1 MIPLGTPA
9 SPPRGLRLR
18 TLLLVILGGIGLYV
32 FGIFLL
38 LTLRVGREARRLQ
51 RDAEPALY
59 VFDRLVA
66 RAQDLSH
73 AVADVH
79 MVVGRASADA
89 PQMREV
95 IARVRDRALAPSR
108 TLPFDGV
115 PERMRP
121 TLAHADQSISSVQ
134 NRLLEVLALVELG
147 RMPEAERRLAQVDSL
162 NDVLGIQIQR
172 AEGLGL
178 ADLLRRE
185 QILRATIDRVTYA
198 LGWWIV
204 LGIILVPLVLWILHQ
219 RLERPLDQLEAGL
232 ARVADGD
239 LSPRLPVPREDEL
252 GRLAQHFNQMTKVLR
267 ERAAEQGRFAAAGA
281 LLADVAHEVNNP
293 LMAIGALAESRLQD
307 KDLATEVRE
316 EIDQILKQSRR
327 AGKLLSGLLRFVR
340 PPDGR
345 QSAVPV
351 HEVLRGALDLVAH
364 QLAATA
370 VELELT
376 LDPGTPWVV
385 GDPARMEQVFVNLFS
400 NALDA
405 MRHHPGPRRL
415 SVSSALRGG
424 QVGIAVIDSG
434 PGVPPE
440 VAEQVFRPFVST
452 KGKSGTGLGLYI
464 SRQIVREMAGDLILA
479 PQVANEGARFIAT
492 FPVALPEVI
501 EALNAQGARP
511 STIAGT
517 MPTGNR
523 PLHGLRVLL
532 VEDEEAVR
540 RPVARYLGRRGADV
554 AEAGHGVEALA
565 KVDQARP
572 DVIVADLRMPVMDG
586 IAFYQ
591 HLRGVDPGLAE
602 RVLFL
607 SGDFSQLQHLD
618 GFTIPSDRQMLKPVD
633 LELLERR
640 MLQIGRGN

>member
-1 MIPLGTPA
+1 VTLFGAPLH
-9 SPPRGLRLR
+9 RGLRLR
-18 TLLLVILGGIGLYV
+18 TLLLLILGGIGLYV
-32 FGIFLL
+32 FGIFLM

-59 VFDRLVA
+59 VFDRLVG

-79 MVVGRASADA
+79 MVVGRASAHA
-89 PQMREV
+89 PQV
-95 IARVRDRALAPSR
+95 QAVVDRVRERALAPSR

-121 TLAHADQSISSVQ
+121 VLAKADESVSSVQ

-147 RMPEAERRLAQVDSL
+147 RIPEAEQRLGQVDSL
-162 NDVLGIQIQR
+162 NDVLSSQIRR

-178 ADLLRRE
+178 EDLLRRE
-185 QILRATIDRVTYA
+185 QLLRTTIDQVTYA

-204 LGIILVPLVLWILHQ
+204 LGIILVPIVLWLLHQ

-239 LSPRLPVPREDEL
+239 LSPRLPVAREDEL
-252 GRLAQHFNQMTKVLR
+252 GRLAQHFNQMTKILR

-307 KDLATEVRE
+307 RALDPDLRE

-345 QSAVPV
+345 QSAVGV
-351 HEVLRGALDLVAH
+351 HEVLRGALDLVTH
-364 QLAATA
+364 QLVASS
-370 VELELT
+370 VELDLT
-376 LDPGTPWVV
+376 LDPETPWVV
-385 GDPARMEQVFVNLFS
+385 GDPARLEQVFVNLFS

-405 MRHHPGPRRL
+405 MRTHAGLRRL
-415 SVSSALRGG
+415 IVASRVRGG
-424 QVGIAVIDSG
+424 QVGVSVVDTGS
-434 PGVPPE
+434 GVPPE
-440 VAEQVFRPFVST
+440 VAEQVFRPFIST

-479 PQVANEGARFIAT
+479 PQAAGEGARFVAT
-492 FPVALPEVI
+492 FPVAHPEAVA
-501 EALNAQGARP
+501 ALNLSAARATP
-511 STIAGT
+511 PPIAGT
-517 MPTGNR
+517 R

-532 VEDEEAVR
+532 VEDEETVR
-540 RPVARYLGRRGADV
+540 RPVARYLTQRGAEV
-554 AEAGHGVEALA
+554 SEASHGVEALA
-565 KVDQARP
+565 RVEMLRP

-586 IAFYQ
+586 IEFYQ
-591 HLRGVDPGLAE
+591 HLRGSDPGLAE

-607 SGDFSQLQHLD
+607 SGDFSQLHSLD
-618 GFTIPSDRQMLKPVD
+618 GLTVPGDRQMLKPVD

-640 MLQIGRGN
+640 LNTIGRGPG

>member
-1 MIPLGTPA
+1 VTAPIGVMPG
-9 SPPRGLRLR
+9 RGVRLR
-18 TLLLVILGGIGLYV
+18 TLLLLLLAGIGLYV
-32 FGIFLL
+32 FAVFLM

-66 RAQDLSH
+66 RAQELGH

-79 MVVGRASADA
+79 MVVGRASAHG
-89 PQMREV
+89 PQTRSVVEAVRE
-95 IARVRDRALAPSR
+95 RALAPSR

-121 TLAHADQSISSVQ
+121 TLARADEAVSSVQ
-134 NRLLEVLALVELG
+134 NRLLEVLALVELD
-147 RMPEAERRLAQVDSL
+147 RLPEAEQRLAQVDSL
-162 NDVLGIQIQR
+162 NDVLAGQIRR

-178 ADLLRRE
+178 EDLLRRE
-185 QILRATIDRVTYA
+185 QLLRTTIDQVTYA

-204 LGIILVPLVLWILHQ
+204 LGIILVPMVLWLLHQ
-219 RLERPLDQLEAGL
+219 RLERPLTQLEEGL
-232 ARVADGD
+232 SRVAEGD
-239 LSPRLPVPREDEL
+239 LSPRIAVQREDEL
-252 GRLAQHFNQMTKVLR
+252 GRLARHFNQMTKVLR

-307 KDLATEVRE
+307 QALPAELRE

-345 QSAVPV
+345 QSAVAV
-351 HEVLRGALDLVAH
+351 HDVLRGALDLVTH
-364 QLAATA
+364 QLIAFS
-370 VELELT
+370 VEPT
-376 LDPGTPWVV
+376 VVLDENTPWVV
-385 GDPARMEQVFVNLFS
+385 GDPARLEQVFVNLFS

-405 MRHHPGPRRL
+405 MRNHPGPRRL
-415 SVSSALRGG
+415 MVTSTVRGG
-424 QVGIAVIDSG
+424 QVGISVVDSG
-434 PGVPPE
+434 SGVPSE

-464 SRQIVREMAGDLILA
+464 SRQIVREMAGDLVLA
-479 PQVANEGARFIAT
+479 PQAYGEGARFIAT
-492 FPVALPEVI
+492 FPVAHPEAI
-501 EALNAQGARP
+501 EALTASATRAAPAPVAGARP
-511 STIAGT
+511 
-517 MPTGNR
+517 
-523 PLHGLRVLL
+523 LQGLRLLL

-540 RPVARYLGRRGADV
+540 RPVARYLARRGAQV
-554 AEAGHGVEALA
+554 AEAAHGVEALA
-565 KVDQARP
+565 RVAETRP

-586 IAFYQ
+586 LTFYKR
-591 HLRGVDPGLAE
+591 LLDTDPALAA

-607 SGDFSQLQHLD
+607 SGDFSQLESLD
-618 GFTIPSDRQMLKPVD
+618 GATVPADRQMLKPVD

-640 MLQIGRGN
+640 VGMIGRSA

>member
-1 MIPLGTPA
+1 MTAFPVPTN
-9 SPPRGLRLR
+9 RGLRLR
-18 TLLLVILGGIGLYV
+18 TLLLAILGGIGLYV

-51 RDAEPALY
+51 HDAEPALY

-66 RAQDLSH
+66 RAQELSH

-79 MVVGRASADA
+79 MVVGRASARE
-89 PQMREV
+89 PQVRVV
-95 IARVRDRALAPSR
+95 IERVRARALAPSR

-121 TLAHADQSISSVQ
+121 TLARADEAVSSVQ

-147 RMPEAERRLAQVDSL
+147 RLADAERRLSQVDSL
-162 NDVLGIQIQR
+162 NDVLSTQIRR

-178 ADLLRRE
+178 EDLLRRE
-185 QILRATIDRVTYA
+185 QQLRSTIDQVTYA

-204 LGIILVPLVLWILHQ
+204 LGIILVPLVLWLLHQ

-232 ARVADGD
+232 ARVAEGD
-239 LSPRLPVPREDEL
+239 LSPRLPVAREDEL

-307 KDLATEVRE
+307 RTLGLELRE

-340 PPDGR
+340 PPDAR
-345 QSAVPV
+345 QSAVAV
-351 HEVLRGALDLVAH
+351 HDVLHGALDLVAH
-364 QLAATA
+364 QLVAFT

-376 LDPGTPWVV
+376 LDAEIPWVI
-385 GDPARMEQVFVNLFS
+385 GDPARLEQVFVNLLS

-405 MRHHPGPRRL
+405 MRAHPGPRRL
-415 SVSSALRGG
+415 IVASVVRGG
-424 QVGIAVIDSG
+424 QVGVSVVDSG
-434 PGVPPE
+434 NGVPPE
-440 VAEQVFRPFVST
+440 VVEQVFRPFVST
-452 KGKSGTGLGLYI
+452 KGKAGTGLGLYI
-464 SRQIVREMAGDLILA
+464 SRQIVREMAGELVLA
-479 PQVANEGARFIAT
+479 PQAGGEGARFVVTLPIAD
-492 FPVALPEVI
+492 PEAI
-501 EALNAQGARP
+501 AALNLTAARVTPPPIVGARP
-511 STIAGT
+511 L
-517 MPTGNR
+517 N
-523 PLHGLRVLL
+523 GLRVLL

-540 RPVARYLGRRGADV
+540 RPVARYLSHRGAEV
-554 AEAGHGVEALA
+554 SEAAHGVEALA
-565 KVDQARP
+565 RVEMLRP
-572 DVIVADLRMPVMDG
+572 DVIVTDLRMPVMDG
-586 IAFYQ
+586 IEFYRQ
-591 HLRGVDPGLAE
+591 LRGRDPRLAE

-607 SGDFSQLQHLD
+607 SGDFSQLHSLD
-618 GFTIPSDRQMLKPVD
+618 GLTIPGDRQLLKPVD

-640 MLQIGRGN
+640 LNSIGRGPA

>member
-1 MIPLGTPA
+1 VRDLGVTPQR
-9 SPPRGLRLR
+9 RGLRLR
-18 TLLLVILGGIGLYV
+18 TLLLLILGGIGAYV
-32 FGIFLL
+32 FGIFLV
-38 LTLRVGREARRLQ
+38 LTLRVGREARRLH

-59 VFDRLVA
+59 VFDRLVG
-66 RAQDLSH
+66 RAQDLGH

-79 MVVGRASADA
+79 LVVGRASVRDA
-89 PQMREV
+89 ASLEV
-95 IARVRDRALAPSR
+95 IDRVRTRALAPSR

-121 TLAHADQSISSVQ
+121 TLARADEAISSVQ

-147 RMPEAERRLAQVDSL
+147 RVEEAERRLGQVDSL
-162 NDVLGIQIQR
+162 NDVLSAQIRR
-172 AEGLGL
+172 AEGMGL
-178 ADLLRRE
+178 EDLLRRE
-185 QILRATIDRVTYA
+185 QLLRTTIDRVTYA

-204 LGIILVPLVLWILHQ
+204 LGIILVPLVLWLLHQ
-219 RLERPLDQLEAGL
+219 RLERPLDQLEDAL

-239 LSPRLPVPREDEL
+239 LSLRLEVQREDEL
-252 GRLAQHFNQMTKVLR
+252 GRLARHFNQMTKVLR

-307 KDLATEVRE
+307 KALPPDLRE
-316 EIDQILKQSRR
+316 ELDQILRQSRR

-351 HEVLRGALDLVAH
+351 HDVLQGALDLVTH
-364 QLAATA
+364 QLVALDID
-370 VELELT
+370 LET
-376 LDPGTPWVV
+376 RYTPGDPPWVV
-385 GDPARMEQVFVNLFS
+385 GDPARLEQVFVNLFS

-405 MRHHPGPRRL
+405 MRAVPAPRKL
-415 SVSSALRGG
+415 SVSTVIRAGH
-424 QVGIAVIDSG
+424 VGITVADSG
-434 PGVPPE
+434 PGVPPD
-440 VAEQVFRPFVST
+440 VADQVFRPFVST

-479 PQVANEGARFIAT
+479 PQVAGEGARFVAT
-492 FPVALPEVI
+492 FPVALPEAI
-501 EALNAQGARP
+501 AALTSPMPRLGASGP
-511 STIAGT
+511 V
-517 MPTGNR
+517 TGVL

-540 RPVARYLGRRGADV
+540 RPVARYLTRRGAEV
-554 AEAGHGVEALA
+554 AEAGNGEEAL
-565 KVDQARP
+565 VRVRDFHP

-586 IAFYQ
+586 LEFYRQ
-591 HLRGVDPGLAE
+591 LRTEDLRLSE

-607 SGDFSQLQHLD
+607 SGDFSRFETLD
-618 GFTIPSDRQMLKPVD
+618 GLTIPSDRQLLKPVD

-640 MLQIGRGN
+640 VSAVGRGM

>member
-1 MIPLGTPA
+1 MSGPISAAPG
-9 SPPRGLRLR
+9 SGLRLR
-18 TLLLVILGGIGLYV
+18 TLLLLLLAGIGLYV
-32 FGIFLL
+32 FAVFLM

-66 RAQDLSH
+66 RAQDLGH

-79 MVVGRASADA
+79 MVVGRASARG
-89 PQMREV
+89 PQARAVVE
-95 IARVRDRALAPSR
+95 RVRERALEPSR

-121 TLAHADQSISSVQ
+121 TLARADEAVSSVQ
-134 NRLLEVLALVELG
+134 NRLLEVLALVELE
-147 RMPEAERRLAQVDSL
+147 RLPEAEQRLAQVDSL
-162 NDVLGIQIQR
+162 NDVLSTQIRR

-178 ADLLRRE
+178 EDLLRRE
-185 QILRATIDRVTYA
+185 QTLRATIDQVTYA

-204 LGIILVPLVLWILHQ
+204 LGIILVPMVLWLLRQ

-239 LSPRLPVPREDEL
+239 LSPRLTIQREDEL
-252 GRLAQHFNQMTKVLR
+252 GRLARHFNQMTKVLR

-307 KDLATEVRE
+307 QTLPAELRE
-316 EIDQILKQSRR
+316 EIDQMLKQSRR

-345 QSAVPV
+345 QSAVAV
-351 HEVLRGALDLVAH
+351 HDVLRGALDLVTH
-364 QLAATA
+364 QLIAFS
-370 VELELT
+370 VEMT
-376 LDPGTPWVV
+376 VALDQDAPWVV
-385 GDPARMEQVFVNLFS
+385 GDPARLEQVFVNLFS

-405 MRHHPGPRRL
+405 MRNHPGLRRL
-415 SVSSALRGG
+415 TVTSTVRGG
-424 QVGIAVIDSG
+424 LVGISVVDSG
-434 PGVPPE
+434 SGVPPE

-464 SRQIVREMAGDLILA
+464 SRQIVREMAGDLVLA
-479 PQVANEGARFIAT
+479 PQAHGEGARFVAT
-492 FPVALPEVI
+492 FPVAHPEAI
-501 EALNAQGARP
+501 EALTASAPRSAPTPVPGA
-511 STIAGT
+511 
-517 MPTGNR
+517 R

-540 RPVARYLGRRGADV
+540 RPVARYLTHRGAQV
-554 AEAGHGVEALA
+554 AEAAHGVEAIA
-565 KVDQARP
+565 RVAESRP

-586 IAFYQ
+586 LTFYR
-591 HLRGVDPGLAE
+591 HLRDADPMLAA

-607 SGDFSQLQHLD
+607 SGDFSQLQSLD
-618 GFTIPSDRQMLKPVD
+618 GATVPSDRQMLKPVD

-640 MLQIGRGN
+640 LALIGRGSG

>member
-1 MIPLGTPA
+1 MTELSTP
-9 SPPRGLRLR
+9 PGRGLRLR
-18 TLLLVILGGIGLYV
+18 TILLLILGGIGLYV
-32 FGIFLL
+32 FGIFLM

-66 RAQDLSH
+66 RAQELSH

-79 MVVGRASADA
+79 MVVGRASTRE
-89 PQMREV
+89 PQVRVV
-95 IARVRDRALAPSR
+95 IERVRERALAPSR

-121 TLAHADQSISSVQ
+121 TLARADEAVSSVQ
-134 NRLLEVLALVELG
+134 NRILEVLALVELG
-147 RMPEAERRLAQVDSL
+147 RLAEAERRLSQVDSL
-162 NDVLGIQIQR
+162 HDVLSTQIRR

-178 ADLLRRE
+178 EDLLRRE
-185 QILRATIDRVTYA
+185 QQLRSTIDQVTYA

-204 LGIILVPLVLWILHQ
+204 MGIILVPLVLWLLHQ

-232 ARVADGD
+232 ARVAEGD
-239 LSPRLPVPREDEL
+239 LSPRLPVAREDEL

-307 KDLATEVRE
+307 RTLGPELRE

-340 PPDGR
+340 PPDAR
-345 QSAVPV
+345 QSAVAV
-351 HEVLRGALDLVAH
+351 HDVLRGALDLVTH
-364 QLAATA
+364 QLVAFT

-376 LDPGTPWVV
+376 LDAEIPWVI
-385 GDPARMEQVFVNLFS
+385 GDPARLEQVFVNLLS

-405 MRHHPGPRRL
+405 MRSHPGPRWL
-415 SVSSALRGG
+415 TVSSVVRGG
-424 QVGIAVIDSG
+424 QVGIAVVDSG
-434 PGVPPE
+434 NGVPPE

-452 KGKSGTGLGLYI
+452 KGKAGTGLGLYI
-464 SRQIVREMAGDLILA
+464 SRQIVREMAGELVLA
-479 PQVANEGARFIAT
+479 PQAAGEGARFVVT
-492 FPVALPEVI
+492 FPIAHPEAI
-501 EALNAQGARP
+501 AALNLTASRVTP
-511 STIAGT
+511 PPIVGT
-517 MPTGNR
+517 R

-540 RPVARYLGRRGADV
+540 RPVARYLTRRGAEV
-554 AEAGHGVEALA
+554 SEAAHGVEALA
-565 KVDQARP
+565 RVEMLRP
-572 DVIVADLRMPVMDG
+572 DVIVTDLRMPVMDG
-586 IAFYQ
+586 IEFYQ
-591 HLRGVDPGLAE
+591 HLRNSDPGLAE

-607 SGDFSQLQHLD
+607 SGDFSQLHSLD
-618 GFTIPSDRQMLKPVD
+618 GLTIPGDRQMLKPVD

-640 MLQIGRGN
+640 LNTIGRGSK

>member
-1 MIPLGTPA
+1 MTTPVPTTFRPA
-9 SPPRGLRLR
+9 LKLR
-18 TLLLVILGGIGLYV
+18 TLLLLILGGIGLYV
-32 FGIFLL
+32 FAIFLM

-59 VFDRLVA
+59 VFDRLIA
-66 RAQDLSH
+66 RAQELSH
-73 AVADVH
+73 AVADAH
-79 MVVGRASADA
+79 MVVGRASVRE
-89 PQMREV
+89 PQVRAV
-95 IARVRDRALAPSR
+95 VDRVRERALAPSR

-121 TLAHADQSISSVQ
+121 TLARADEAVSSVQ

-147 RMPEAERRLAQVDSL
+147 RLPEAERRLAQVDSL
-162 NDVLGIQIQR
+162 NDVLATQIRR

-185 QILRATIDRVTYA
+185 QLLRSTIDRVTYA

-204 LGIILVPLVLWILHQ
+204 MGIILVPIVLWLLHQ

-239 LSPRLPVPREDEL
+239 LSPRLPVEREDEL

-293 LMAIGALAESRLQD
+293 LMAIGALAETRLQD
-307 KDLATEVRE
+307 RALAPELRE

-327 AGKLLSGLLRFVR
+327 AGRLLSGLLRFVR

-345 QSAVPV
+345 QSAVAV
-351 HEVLRGALDLVAH
+351 HDVLRGALDLVTH
-364 QLAATA
+364 QLVASSM
-370 VELELT
+370 ELDLT
-376 LDPGTPWVV
+376 LDPEIPWVV
-385 GDPARMEQVFVNLFS
+385 GDPARLEQVFVNLFS

-405 MRHHPGPRRL
+405 MRNHPGPRRL
-415 SVSSALRGG
+415 TVSSVVRGG
-424 QVGIAVIDSG
+424 QVGVSVVDSG
-434 PGVPPE
+434 NGVPPE
-440 VAEQVFRPFVST
+440 IAEQVFRPFIST

-464 SRQIVREMAGDLILA
+464 SRQIVREMAGDLVLA
-479 PQVANEGARFIAT
+479 PQVAGEGARFVAT
-492 FPVALPEVI
+492 FSIAHPEAI
-501 EALNAQGARP
+501 AALNLTAARVTP
-511 STIAGT
+511 PPIAGT
-517 MPTGNR
+517 R

-540 RPVARYLGRRGADV
+540 RPVGRYLARRGADV
-554 AEAGHGVEALA
+554 SEAANGVEALA
-565 KVDQARP
+565 RVEMVRP
-572 DVIVADLRMPVMDG
+572 DVIVADLRMPIMDG
-586 IAFYQ
+586 IEFYR
-591 HLRGVDPGLAE
+591 HLRGSDPGLAE

-607 SGDFSQLQHLD
+607 SGDFSQLHSLD
-618 GFTIPSDRQMLKPVD
+618 GLTIPGDRQLLKPVD
-633 LELLERR
+633 LDLLEQR
-640 MLQIGRGN
+640 LNTIGRSSA

>member
-1 MIPLGTPA
+1 MTDFA
-9 SPPRGLRLR
+9 SPTQRGLRLR
-18 TLLLVILGGIGLYV
+18 TLLLLILGGIGLYV

-66 RAQDLSH
+66 RAQELSH
-73 AVADVH
+73 AVADAH
-79 MVVGRASADA
+79 MVVGRASARA
-89 PQMREV
+89 PQVRAV
-95 IARVRDRALAPSR
+95 VDRVRERALAPSR

-121 TLAHADQSISSVQ
+121 TLARADEAISSVQ
-134 NRLLEVLALVELG
+134 NRLLEVLALVELQ
-147 RMPEAERRLAQVDSL
+147 RLPEAERRLSQVDSL
-162 NDVLGIQIQR
+162 NDILSTQIRR

-178 ADLLRRE
+178 EDLLRRE
-185 QILRATIDRVTYA
+185 QLLRSTIDQVTYA

-204 LGIILVPLVLWILHQ
+204 LGIILIPLVLWILHQ

-293 LMAIGALAESRLQD
+293 LMAIGALSESRLQD
-307 KDLATEVRE
+307 RALPAELRE
-316 EIDQILKQSRR
+316 ELDQILKQSRR

-345 QSAVPV
+345 QSAVAV
-351 HEVLRGALDLVAH
+351 HDVLRGALDLVTH
-364 QLAATA
+364 QLVAST
-370 VELELT
+370 VELNLT
-376 LDPGTPWVV
+376 LDPEAPWVI
-385 GDPARMEQVFVNLFS
+385 GDPARLEQVFVNLFS
-400 NALDA
+400 NALDS
-405 MRHHPGPRRL
+405 MRAHHGPRRL
-415 SVSSALRGG
+415 LVATRIRGG
-424 QVGIAVIDSG
+424 QIGISVVDTG
-434 PGVPPE
+434 GGVPPE

-479 PQVANEGARFIAT
+479 PQATGEGARFVAT
-492 FPVALPEVI
+492 FPVAHPEAI
-501 EALNAQGARP
+501 AALNLTAARVTP
-511 STIAGT
+511 PPISGT
-517 MPTGNR
+517 R

-540 RPVARYLGRRGADV
+540 RPVAKYLARRGADV
-554 AEAGHGVEALA
+554 SEAANGIEALA
-565 KVDQARP
+565 RVEMLRP

-586 IAFYQ
+586 IEFYQ
-591 HLRGVDPGLAE
+591 NLRGSDPGLAE

-607 SGDFSQLQHLD
+607 SGDFSQMHSLD
-618 GFTIPSDRQMLKPVD
+618 GLTIPADRQMLKPVD
-633 LELLERR
+633 LDLLERR
-640 MLQIGRGN
+640 LNTIGRGPAS

>member
-1 MIPLGTPA
+1 MKELGVT
-9 SPPRGLRLR
+9 SERRGLRLR
-18 TLLLVILGGIGLYV
+18 TLLLLILGGIGAYV
-32 FGIFLL
+32 FGIFLV

-59 VFDRLVA
+59 VFDRLVG
-66 RAQDLSH
+66 RAQDLNH

-79 MVVGRASADA
+79 LVVGRAALRDGSSLEAID
-89 PQMREV
+89 
-95 IARVRDRALAPSR
+95 RVRARALAPNR

-121 TLAHADQSISSVQ
+121 TLVRADEAISSVQ

-147 RMPEAERRLAQVDSL
+147 RIEEAERRLGQVDSL
-162 NDVLGIQIQR
+162 NDVLSAQIRR
-172 AEGLGL
+172 AEGIGL
-178 ADLLRRE
+178 EDLLRRE
-185 QILRATIDRVTYA
+185 QLLRTTIDRVTYA

-204 LGIILVPLVLWILHQ
+204 LGIILVPLVLWLLHQ
-219 RLERPLDQLEAGL
+219 RLERPLDQLEDAL

-239 LSPRLPVPREDEL
+239 LSVRLEVHREDEL
-252 GRLAQHFNQMTKVLR
+252 GRLARHFNQMTKVLR

-307 KDLATEVRE
+307 KGMTPELRE
-316 EIDQILKQSRR
+316 ELDQILRQSRR

-351 HEVLRGALDLVAH
+351 HDVLQGALDLVTH
-364 QLAATA
+364 QLVALDVT
-370 VELELT
+370 LET
-376 LDPGTPWVV
+376 SFSPGDPPWVV
-385 GDPARMEQVFVNLFS
+385 GDPARLEQVFVNLFS

-405 MRHHPGPRRL
+405 MRTMPTSRRL
-415 SVSSALRGG
+415 MVSTAIRAG
-424 QVGIAVIDSG
+424 QVGVTVADAG
-434 PGVPPE
+434 PGVSPE
-440 VAEQVFRPFVST
+440 VADQVFRPFVST

-464 SRQIVREMAGDLILA
+464 SRQIVREMSGDLILA
-479 PQVANEGARFIAT
+479 PQVAGEGARFVAT
-492 FPVALPEVI
+492 FPVALPEAI
-501 EALNAQGARP
+501 AALTAPMPRVGASGP
-511 STIAGT
+511 I
-517 MPTGNR
+517 TGVL

-540 RPVARYLGRRGADV
+540 RPVARYLARRGAEV
-554 AEAGHGVEALA
+554 AEAGHGEEAL
-565 KVDQARP
+565 VRVRDFHP

-586 IAFYQ
+586 LEFYQ
-591 HLRGVDPGLAE
+591 HLRAEDPRLAD
-602 RVLFL
+602 RLLFL
-607 SGDFSQLQHLD
+607 SGDFSRLETLD
-618 GFTIPSDRQMLKPVD
+618 GLTIPADRQLLKPVD

-640 MLQIGRGN
+640 VSAVGRGA